1 MVETI
6 IVFPVILL
14 LICAI
19 IQFSVFFADKLHLN
33 YAAYQAARSSYYEVS
48 QQDNSWK
55 NVMPNADMVPM
66 QDKNKFWLTGGQAAD
81 LRVGIGMLE
90 LEYQSPVLAPFL
102 FKNSSILNDNKL
114 KLQTVGF
121 TPIME

>member
-1 MVETI
+1 
-6 IVFPVILL
+6 
-14 LICAI
+14 
-19 IQFSVFFADKLHLN
+19 VFFADKLHLN

-48 QQDNSWK
+48 QQEVAQQQDNSWK

-66 QDKNKFWLTGGQAAD
+66 QDKNKFWLTSGQAAG

-90 LEYQSPVLAPFL
+90 LEYQSPVLTPFL
-102 FKNSSILNDNKL
+102 FKNSPILNDNKL